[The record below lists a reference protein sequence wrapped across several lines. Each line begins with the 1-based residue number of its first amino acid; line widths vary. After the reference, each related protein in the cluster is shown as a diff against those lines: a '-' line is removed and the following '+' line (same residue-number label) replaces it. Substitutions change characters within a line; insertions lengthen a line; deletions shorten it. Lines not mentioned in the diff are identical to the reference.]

1 MATMPNM
8 RPEQQQY
15 TTNYDMSQ
23 HTQDPSRLAKVH
35 DLNVDT
41 LCNTVYLEESD
52 VGMENALLGKDDSN
66 TLVATVHAQDAI
78 LDGFDPDNIDYET
91 INADIS
97 CSAGIKY
104 VLEDRD
110 IMAQERQPDSQQKH
124 DSHNQA
130 QLPYPNRIVDAR
142 SQDSCS
148 ADIARISQPGQQWPP
163 GSHPPQTPLGILQRS
178 YASPQPVQ
186 LSHAQAQTPWLQ
198 HDSVPRGRHVQDINQ
213 LQYAAHQYTT
223 SLLSETASTEPLG
236 GLYYHSP
243 GVYSALP
250 SSVMATKMKVFK
262 KSSGDRTQ
270 KEPAATRKAQSPA
283 QAQVSAQTTQ
293 PVAAAVPSA
302 MGFESFAEA
311 KQAAATR
318 VILHNYTPPVNDSSL
333 PKDDDDATRKVYIR
347 RMYDAYVDITQCIDR
362 ATVANFDSHFATLSS
377 NPPTSPITPVMIS
390 TICWHLLT
398 IAIDLHTRGP
408 VSLNIYDPSKLKNVY
423 TYRNLTFKARID
435 AVCELLKTSKARC
448 ASLIKL
454 DGLEMVVA
462 NAPMLCRQTKTNH
475 YSNGHRQGY
484 LATGNDAVAG
494 KKRDASEMDSDEA
507 EKTDARESDE

>member
-1 MATMPNM
+1 MPNTQ
-8 RPEQQQY
+8 PEQQQY

-35 DLNVDT
+35 DLNLDT
-41 LCNTVYLEESD
+41 FFNTVYLEESD
-52 VGMENALLGKDDSN
+52 LGVENGLLGKDDLDI
-66 TLVATVHAQDAI
+66 LVATVHVQDAI
-78 LDGFDPDNIDYET
+78 LNGFDPNNVDYEN

-97 CSAGIKY
+97 YSADLKY

-110 IMAQERQPDSQQKH
+110 IMAQQQQPHSQQKH

-130 QLPYPNRIVDAR
+130 QFTYTNRIVDAR

-148 ADIARISQPGQQWPP
+148 ADTGRISQLGQQWPP
-163 GSHPPQTPLGILQRS
+163 WSHPPRIPLGVLQRS
-178 YASPQPVQ
+178 YASLQPVQ

-198 HDSVPRGRHVQDINQ
+198 HDPVPKGRHMQDINQ
-213 LQYAAHQYTT
+213 QQYTAHQCTT

-236 GLYYHSP
+236 GLCYPSP
-243 GVYSALP
+243 GTYSALP
-250 SSVMATKMKVFK
+250 SSATATKMKASK

-270 KEPAATRKAQSPA
+270 KEPATTQKAQPPTKAQVPA
-283 QAQVSAQTTQ
+283 QMTQ
-293 PVAAAVPSA
+293 AIAAAVPSA
-302 MGFESFAEA
+302 MEFKSFAEA
-311 KQAAATR
+311 KQTAATR
-318 VILHNYTPPVNDSSL
+318 VILHNYTPPINDSSL
-333 PKDDDDATRKVYIR
+333 PKDDDDATSKVYIR
-347 RMYDAYVDITQCIDR
+347 QMYDAYVDITQCIDR
-362 ATVANFDSHFATLSS
+362 ATVANFNSHFATLSS
-377 NPPTSPITPVMIS
+377 DPPTSPITSVMIS

-408 VSLNIYDPSKLKNVY
+408 VSLNIYDPAKLKNVY

-435 AVCELLKTSKARC
+435 AVCELLKLSKARC
-448 ASLIKL
+448 ASLLKL

-475 YSNGHRQGY
+475 SSNGHRQGY

-507 EKTDARESDE
+507 EKTDARESDGY

>member
-1 MATMPNM
+1 MPNM
-8 RPEQQQY
+8 RPEQQQH

-23 HTQDPSRLAKVH
+23 HTQDPSGLAKVH
-35 DLNVDT
+35 DLNLDT
-41 LCNTVYLEESD
+41 FFNTVDLEESD
-52 VGMENALLGKDDSN
+52 LGVENGLLGKDDPN
-66 TLVATVHAQDAI
+66 ILVATVHAQDAI
-78 LDGFDPDNIDYET
+78 LDGFDPNNIGYQN

-97 CSAGIKY
+97 YSADLKY

-110 IMAQERQPDSQQKH
+110 IMAQQQQPHSHRKH

-130 QLPYPNRIVDAR
+130 QFTYPNRIGDAR

-148 ADIARISQPGQQWPP
+148 ADIARIFQPGQKWPT
-163 GSHPPQTPLGILQRS
+163 GSHPPQTPLGVLQRS
-178 YASPQPVQ
+178 YASLQPVH
-186 LSHAQAQTPWLQ
+186 LSHAPAQTPWLQ
-198 HDSVPRGRHVQDINQ
+198 HDSVPQGRHTQDITQ
-213 LQYAAHQYTT
+213 QQYATHQYTM

-236 GLYYHSP
+236 GLYYHSL

-311 KQAAATR
+311 KQAAVTR

-347 RMYDAYVDITQCIDR
+347 QMYDAYVDITQCIDR
-362 ATVANFDSHFATLSS
+362 ATVANFDSHFTTLSS
-377 NPPTSPITPVMIS
+377 HSPTSPITPVMIS

-408 VSLNIYDPSKLKNVY
+408 VSLNIYDPAKLKNVY
-423 TYRNLTFKARID
+423 THRNLTFKARID
-435 AVCELLKTSKARC
+435 AVCELLKLSKARC
-448 ASLIKL
+448 ASLLKH

-475 YSNGHRQGY
+475 SSNGHRQDY

-507 EKTDARESDE
+507 KKTDADESDEW